1 MMRSRKSGG
10 ARVIWL
16 MLCCLGLSA
25 CIQAPIQRY
34 EGSHAMR
41 DGRGGARETVDGI
54 DIWTRGE
61 PSGPYE
67 VLAYTTV
74 ESPEGWIGGRIL
86 LSRVAERVRAAGG
99 DAAGL
104 GAERS
109 RVDST
114 PVDRGRSMLES
125 LRMVEITIVRY
136 RSRPR
141 VDGSRQMGWPKLTK
155 LTESVSAAS

>member
-1 MMRSRKSGG
+1 MNIRKMRG
-10 ARVIWL
+10 ARITL
-16 MLCCLGLSA
+16 TMLCSVGFAA

-34 EGSHAMR
+34 EGSHALR
-41 DGRGGARETVDGI
+41 EGRGGARESVDGI

-74 ESPEGWIGGRIL
+74 ESPAGWIGGRIL

-99 DAAGL
+99 DAAVIGT
-104 GAERS
+104 ERG

-114 PVDRGRSMLES
+114 PLDRGRSLLEGQ
-125 LRMVEITIVRY
+125 RVVEITIVRY
-136 RSRPR
+136 RSRAQ
-141 VDGSRQMGWPKLTK
+141 GSVSAGWLKLTK
-155 LTESVSAAS
+155 LAESDFAA

>member
-1 MMRSRKSGG
+1 M
-10 ARVIWL
+10 
-16 MLCCLGLSA
+16 
-25 CIQAPIQRY
+25 
-34 EGSHAMR
+34 
-41 DGRGGARETVDGI
+41 DGI

>member
-1 MMRSRKSGG
+1 MKIRKSRG
-10 ARVIWL
+10 ARFTWVA
-16 MLCCLGLSA
+16 LCCVGLAA

-34 EGSHAMR
+34 EGSHALR
-41 DGRGGARETVDGI
+41 EGRGGARENVDGI

-74 ESPEGWIGGRIL
+74 ESPDGWIGGRIL

-99 DAAGL
+99 DAAVL
-104 GAERS
+104 GAERG

-114 PVDRGRSMLES
+114 PLDRGRTLLEG
-125 LRMVEITIVRY
+125 RRVVEITIVRY
-136 RSRPR
+136 RPR
-141 VDGSRQMGWPKLTK
+141 VEGARPVGWPKLTK
-155 LTESVSAAS
+155 LSEPDFAA

>member
-1 MMRSRKSGG
+1 MKIRKSRG
-10 ARVIWL
+10 ARVTWL
-16 MLCCLGLSA
+16 VLCCVGLAA

-34 EGSHAMR
+34 EGSHALR
-41 DGRGGARETVDGI
+41 EGRGGARETVDGI

-99 DAAGL
+99 DAAVL
-104 GAERS
+104 GVERS

-114 PVDRGRSMLES
+114 PLDRGRTMLEG
-125 LRMVEITIVRY
+125 RRVVEITIVRY
-136 RSRPR
+136 RSRAN
-141 VDGSRQMGWPKLTK
+141 GSRQVRWPKLTK
-155 LTESVSAAS
+155 LIKSDSVA